1 MEKEELQAQLEIAN
15 LESQKTLRQQQMQ
28 FPIEEAESLIKES
41 SISGSLMSLALT
53 DKNSDKRSW
62 LDQGEKERDE
72 VPFLLKRRSQD
83 QRDSS
88 RHKSLSF
95 RNSKS
100 NLDWKK
106 NKQPDRSRLMDKEL
120 AIKPFSVTQRLVS
133 PNKAHLTNDFAG
145 NTNVKPK
152 NNVFSPLDFEDFK
165 SKSKYEPARPEFKI
179 EPIFQRQF
187 SATKFIP
194 CNVYES
200 SKVKNIRILRRSIGM
215 ARMVEFVD
223 SNY

>member
-28 FPIEEAESLIKES
+28 FPIEEAEGLIKES

-100 NLDWKK
+100 NLDW
-106 NKQPDRSRLMDKEL
+106 
-120 AIKPFSVTQRLVS
+120 IKIINRT
-133 PNKAHLTNDFAG
+133 D
-145 NTNVKPK
+145 
-152 NNVFSPLDFEDFK
+152 LD
-165 SKSKYEPARPEFKI
+165 
-179 EPIFQRQF
+179 
-187 SATKFIP
+187 
-194 CNVYES
+194 
-200 SKVKNIRILRRSIGM
+200 
-215 ARMVEFVD
+215 
-223 SNY
+223 